1 MLTITP
7 KSCFLKKLQLIPSK
21 STFYTI
27 PPVTFLDSGNVHFY
41 VPQDDITMPGKLIWP
56 NFMTYFSPLCA
67 QCLTTKLFWFQSNQL
82 PVCCWNARW
91 FGNSSLHA
99 IWELLGKCH
108 RDTDGG
114 QTKMPVRDFPGAP
127 GVRNLPS
134 MQGMWVQ
141 SLIGELRSHT
151 LQGNWA
157 HGSQLMSPH
166 TKTRESVCR
175 NKRPLMIQRRFCVLQ
190 LRPDAV

>member
-7 KSCFLKKLQLIPSK
+7 KSCFLKKLRLIPSK
-21 STFYTI
+21 SAFYTI

-41 VPQDDITMPGKLIWP
+41 VAQDDITMPGKLIWP
-56 NFMTYFSPLCA
+56 NFMTFFSLVCA

-82 PVCCWNARW
+82 QFCCWNARW
-91 FGNSSLHA
+91 FGNSSVHA

-108 RDTDGG
+108 TDTDGA
-114 QTKMPVRDFPGAP
+114 QTVVDFPGAP
-127 GVRNLPS
+127 GVKNLPA
-134 MQGMWVQ
+134 MHGMWVR
-141 SLIGELRSHT
+141 SLIGEVRSHT

-175 NKRPLMIQRRFCVLQ
+175 NKRPLMMQRRFCVLQ
-190 LRPDAV
+190 LRPNAV